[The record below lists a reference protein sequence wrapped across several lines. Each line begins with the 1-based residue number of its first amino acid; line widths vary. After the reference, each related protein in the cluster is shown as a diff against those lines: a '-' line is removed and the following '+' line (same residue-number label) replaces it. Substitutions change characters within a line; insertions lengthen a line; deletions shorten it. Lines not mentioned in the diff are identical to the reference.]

1 VYVVMRRRK
10 FVATGGTLLLA
21 YGYGRDIVHEP
32 VIGANFNIE
41 KVEQKQPENLNSVML
56 KFTRISL
63 YPQYI
68 DESESATI
76 TVILSLEG
84 YEETKSTTTTNLK
97 NGEIIDK
104 DQLNLSDSLVL
115 SGLNTTELFLR
126 GTATLKVEHPSIGTK
141 EYKRNFTVTD
151 SSDSFSDGLQD
162 GSINT
167 FWSTNIPNQTSISE
181 GSSYLTLSGGND
193 DRPTLYSDS
202 IFNNNPSYEM
212 NFKAKSEDSG
222 QIRVLLIMEE
232 DFSYSREIPDD
243 MILLN
248 IKEYG
253 GGGLSLRKVED
264 SNSTEILSTGYKAPR
279 SFHEYTISFSESEE
293 GTISVTMTDETTQSE
308 LFSKNSINFNPTNTT
323 DRFGFQPREQKG
335 DMLLRNFSIDY

>member
-1 VYVVMRRRK
+1 MRRRK
-10 FVATGGTLLLA
+10 FLATGGTLLLA
-21 YGYGRDIVHEP
+21 YGYGSDIVHEP

-84 YEETKSTTTTNLK
+84 YEEVKSTTTTNLK
-97 NGEIIDK
+97 NGEIINK
-104 DQLNLSDSLVL
+104 SQLNLSDSLVL
-115 SGLNTTELFLR
+115 SGLNTTELFLS

-141 EYKRNFTVTD
+141 EYKRSFTVTD
-151 SSDSFSDGLQD
+151 SSNSFSDSLQD
-162 GSINT
+162 GSINS

-202 IFNNNPSYEM
+202 VFNDNPSYEM
-212 NFKAKSEDSG
+212 NFEAKSGSLG
-222 QIRVLLIMEE
+222 QIRALLIMEE

-243 MILLN
+243 MIYVSIN
-248 IKEYG
+248 EYG
-253 GGGLSLRKVED
+253 GLSFRKVED
-264 SNSTEILSTGYKAPR
+264 SNSTDILSTDYKAPR
-279 SFHEYTISFSESEE
+279 SFHEYTISFSESED
-293 GTISVTMTDETTQSE
+293 GTISVTMTDETTGSE
-308 LFSKNSINFNPTNTT
+308 LFSKNSINFNPSNTT
-323 DRFGFQPREQKG
+323 DRFGFQPRERKG